1 MARCEQGY
9 LCDVCG
15 EDVGDIWQSELYL
28 RYVIGQLDPETLHT
42 TPERHIRCT
51 PALAQFIVNDA
62 FPPII
67 VEGDFDKRQLD
78 PAFVRQREDLVT
90 RGWLRLCEL
99 GQQPDGLS
107 LLEYPLP
114 EIQAQLEQ
122 SAISALASGP
132 ARSPDSERAT

>member
-51 PALAQFIVNDA
+51 PVLAQFIVHEA
-62 FPPII
+62 FAPIV
-67 VEGDFDKRQLD
+67 VEGDFDKRLLD
-78 PAFVRQREDLVT
+78 PNFVRQREDLVT

-99 GQQPDGLS
+99 GQQLDGLS

-114 EIQAQLEQ
+114 EIQQQLERT
-122 SAISALASGP
+122 ALA
-132 ARSPDSERAT
+132 EIQRAGGHLPRNDENA